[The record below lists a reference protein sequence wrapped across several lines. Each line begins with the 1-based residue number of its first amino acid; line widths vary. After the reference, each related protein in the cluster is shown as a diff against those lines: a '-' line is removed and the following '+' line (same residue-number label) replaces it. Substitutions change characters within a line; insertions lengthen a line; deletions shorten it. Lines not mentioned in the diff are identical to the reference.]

1 MYVLVKY
8 FCDIFFIETSCIMTT
23 FGASQARDLVLNSD
37 SEDGLLE
44 DSRDE
49 YMPSDTESDSQL
61 SVTEEHLKY

>member
-1 MYVLVKY
+1 MA
-8 FCDIFFIETSCIMTT
+8 T
-23 FGASQARDLVLNSD
+23 FSASQARDLVLNSD

-44 DSRDE
+44 DSSDK